1 MARASREVLSNSS
14 PGGAALWN
22 HLEGVRVIEP
32 QVGRILD
39 ANVNRARE
47 AARVMEDYARFV
59 LDDAGLS
66 EQAKRIRHDLVAVLA
81 EAGLAHVIRSRDI
94 TDDVG
99 RDVQTQREYTR
110 TTTADVVIAAGKRLS
125 EALRVIEEYGKTVS
139 ENLGRAVEQLRYR
152 GYDLEQKLRGCLEA
166 GERFAR
172 VRLYVLL
179 TASLCRGDWFQTARA
194 AIAGGADCVQLRE
207 KSLSDAE
214 LVDRARRLS
223 ELGHEHGV
231 LVIVNDRADVAL
243 ASNADGLHL
252 GQDDLPVRTAR
263 AVLGPTP
270 LIGISTHTIEQAQ
283 AAVAA
288 SPDYVAV
295 GPMFASSTK
304 PQKHVPGPA
313 LLGPVRGLTSLP
325 VVAIGGI
332 TSENVSN
339 VLAAGGRR
347 ICVCAAVI
355 GQEDVTGAARR
366 LKEALVKA
374 GDADGGGSAV

>member
-1 MARASREVLSNSS
+1 
-14 PGGAALWN
+14 
-22 HLEGVRVIEP
+22 
-32 QVGRILD
+32 
-39 ANVNRARE
+39 
-47 AARVMEDYARFV
+47 MEDYARFV

-66 EQAKRIRHDLVAVLA
+66 EQAKRIRHDLVAAVA
-81 EAGLAHVIRSRDI
+81 EAGLANVIRSRDI

-99 RDVQTQREYTR
+99 RDVQTRQEYSR
-110 TTTADVVIAAGKRLS
+110 TTTAEVVIAAGKRLS

-139 ENLGRAVEQLRYR
+139 ETFGRSVEQLRYR
-152 GYDLEQKLRGCLEA
+152 GYDLEQRLRGCLEA
-166 GERFAR
+166 RERFGR

-179 TASLCRGDWFQTARA
+179 TASLCRGDWFQTARD
-194 AIAGGADCVQLRE
+194 AIAGGADCLQLRE

-223 ELGHEHGV
+223 DLCHEHGV
-231 LVIVNDRADVAL
+231 VFIVNDRADIAL

-252 GQDDLPVRTAR
+252 GQDDLPVRNAR

-270 LIGISTHTIEQAQ
+270 LIGISTHTLEQAR

-304 PQKHVPGPA
+304 PQEHIPGPA
-313 LLGPVRGLTSLP
+313 LLRQVRGLTALP

-332 TSENVSN
+332 TPENVPN
-339 VLAAGGRR
+339 VLAAGGRCV
-347 ICVCAAVI
+347 CVCAAVI
-355 GQEDVTGAARR
+355 GQDDVTGAARQ
-366 LKEALVKA
+366 LKQALVEA
-374 GDADGGGSAV
+374 GDADAASPAV